1 MITISQKAITS
12 ASKRNT
18 DLKYASNL
26 QVQHH
31 YLLAEILSVQLLTT
45 EKTLTEC
52 STIHLVLINMGERK
66 VDFES

>member
-1 MITISQKAITS
+1 MITITQTAMLS

-31 YLLAEILSVQLLTT
+31 YLLAEILPVQPLTT

-52 STIHLVLINMGERK
+52 STLYLVFIIMGECK